1 MSSKKILG
9 ALAAL
14 AAAGLVA
21 APSASATP
29 SAAAGEAF
37 ALSAKGLLNI
47 DPLPQVTGAHGYD
60 HKKVAEVPAKSVHVA
75 ALEAEAGKRNAKAT
89 VTRLSIDLGPDL
101 LKELKLGGG
110 PLLAA
115 QVITAKCD
123 KGTASSSLVG
133 AKLLGKPLDVSVP
146 PNTGIEVP
154 GLAKVMLNEQVK
166 NKNGTTTVNAISI
179 KVSELQ
185 KITVASATCANGKDD
200 GGDGGTGT
208 TKPSTPSTT
217 KPATSTPATTKPG
230 GGSPSTT
237 ETSSS
242 DAGSGI
248 APKPTPMPAQLDVT
262 G

>member
-21 APSASATP
+21 APAASATP
-29 SAAAGEAF
+29 SAASEAF

-47 DPLPQVTGAHGYD
+47 DPLPYVNGKNGYD
-60 HKKVAEVPAKSVHVA
+60 HKKVAEVPAKSVQVR
-75 ALEAEAGKRNAKAT
+75 ALEAEAGKHNAKAT
-89 VTRLSIDLGPDL
+89 VVNVSVDLGLDL

-110 PLLAA
+110 QLLSA
-115 QVITAKCD
+115 QVITSKCD
-123 KGTASSSLVG
+123 KSGVSSSLVG
-133 AKLLGKPLDVSVP
+133 AKLLGKPLDVAVP
-146 PNTGIEVP
+146 ANTGIEVP

-185 KITVASATCANGKDD
+185 KITVASATCTPGKDGNT
-200 GGDGGTGT
+200 GGETGT
-208 TKPSTPSTT
+208 SPTGKPSPTSKPSS
-217 KPATSTPATTKPG
+217 ATSKP
-230 GGSPSTT
+230 
-237 ETSSS
+237 SSS
-242 DAGSGI
+242 SSAATGDNGV
-248 APKPTPMPAQLDVT
+248 APKPVPAPAQLDVT

>member
-21 APSASATP
+21 APAASATP
-29 SAAAGEAF
+29 SAASEAF

-47 DPLPQVTGAHGYD
+47 DPLPYVTGANGYD
-60 HKKVAEVPAKSVHVA
+60 HKKVAEVPAKSVQVR
-75 ALEAEAGKRNAKAT
+75 ALEAQAGKNNAKAT
-89 VTRLSIDLGPDL
+89 VVNLSVDLGPDL

-110 PLLAA
+110 QLLNA
-115 QVITAKCD
+115 QVITAKCE
-123 KGTASSSLVG
+123 KGNVTSSLVG
-133 AKLLGKPLDVSVP
+133 AKLLGKPLDVAVP

-185 KITVASATCANGKDD
+185 KITVASATCATGKDGNT
-200 GGDGGTGT
+200 GGDGGT
-208 TKPSTPSTT
+208 STT
-217 KPATSTPATTKPG
+217 KPTSSTKPTSATSKP
-230 GGSPSTT
+230 T
-237 ETSSS
+237 TSSAAS
-242 DAGSGI
+242 GGDNGGNGNGGNGGI
-248 APKPTPMPAQLDVT
+248 APKPVPAPAQLDVT